1 MKKLLILSCLL
12 FTFSLCF
19 SQTQFELN
27 ETEHKKYLKAD
38 KELNDIYQKILKDYK
53 QDTAF
58 IKNLKASQ
66 KLWVQF
72 RDAEMKVKYPDRP
85 EGYYGSVQPMCWSIY
100 LTQLTQERINTLRE
114 WLKGTEEGDVC
125 SGSVM
130 LKE

>member
-1 MKKLLILSCLL
+1 MKKLLILSFLL
-12 FTFSLCF
+12 FTFYHSF

-27 ETEHKKYLKAD
+27 EAEHKKYLKAD
-38 KELNDIYQKILKDYK
+38 KELNDVYQKILKDYK

-58 IKNLKASQ
+58 IKNLKVSQ
-66 KLWVQF
+66 RLWVQL

-114 WLKGTEEGDVC
+114 WLEGTEEGDVC

>member
-12 FTFSLCF
+12 FTFHHGF

-27 ETEHKKYLKAD
+27 DAEHKKYLKAD
-38 KELNDIYQKILKDYK
+38 KELNDVYQKILKDYK

-58 IKNLKASQ
+58 IKNLKVSQ
-66 KLWVQF
+66 RLWVQF

-100 LTQLTQERINTLRE
+100 LTQLTQERINTLQK
-114 WLKGTEEGDVC
+114 WLDGTEEGDVC